1 MKAKVFDFLC
11 SALMN
16 SRTFLRWWWGVFF
29 SVVVMVVSV
38 LVGGIFFCL
47 VFFLKKLNFLN
58 NLKSPN
64 QMYVRVS
71 EGVSELGTVCL

>member
-1 MKAKVFDFLC
+1 MKATVIDFLC

-16 SRTFLRWWWGVFF
+16 NRTFLRWWWGVFF

-47 VFFLKKLNFLN
+47 PRFILKKQSFF
-58 NLKSPN
+58 K
-64 QMYVRVS
+64 
-71 EGVSELGTVCL
+71 